1 MSKTKPVVASA
12 TWTLPEGWKPYDK
25 GNPGRGRVKQ
35 IGEDGKSY
43 SRPCSAE
50 ELAARAAKGPRVAAA
65 GGTELRLTVGRLA
78 EGMRDH
84 MQMKEKFLA
93 VMDEANL
100 ADKAVENLIGWL
112 TEWRARAA
120 QRQIESKQSAL
131 QKLQAE
137 IDALRKVTQ

>member
-1 MSKTKPVVASA
+1 MSKTKTVVAGT
-12 TWTLPEGWKPYDK
+12 TWSLPEGWRPYDK

-43 SRPCSAE
+43 SRPCTAE
-50 ELAARAAKGPRVAAA
+50 ELAARVAKGPRVPAA
-65 GGTELRLTVGRLA
+65 GTEIRLTVGRLA

-100 ADKAVENLIGWL
+100 SDKAVENLIGWL
-112 TEWRARAA
+112 TEWRSRAA

-137 IDALRKVTQ
+137 IEALRKVTQ